1 MEVLEIGAMN
11 NAFNEKGEKMNT
23 VKQLEE
29 LRNNISEWGRKNG
42 ITINGKVEGQ
52 MLKLNSE
59 ASEISEAILEGDG
72 SKFIDAIGDTFV
84 VMVMVADI
92 LKRELNSDELDLRM
106 VGYDKKITIGR
117 DDLDFGLLFKFQ
129 VELGELNDLIAKGR
143 YDASFTAL
151 NEMLSALNALAE
163 DSNNKLVECIE
174 VAYNEIKDRVGFL
187 TPDGVYVK
195 STDPEY
201 ENVVKQFKGK

>member
-1 MEVLEIGAMN
+1 MEVLEIGAIN
-11 NAFNEKGEKMNT
+11 NAFNKKGEKMNT

-106 VGYDKKITIGR
+106 VGYDKTLEELR
-117 DDLDFGLLFKFQ
+117 DDIDFVILLKIQ

-143 YDASFTAL
+143 YETSFTTL
-151 NEMLSALNALAE
+151 NKMLSVLNALAE
-163 DSNNKLVECIE
+163 DSDNKLVECIE
-174 VAYNEIKDRVGFL
+174 AAYNEIKDRVGFL
-187 TPDGVYVK
+187 TPDGVFVK

>member
-1 MEVLEIGAMN
+1 MSKELN
-11 NAFNEKGEKMNT
+11 K
-23 VKQLEE
+23 LEE

-59 ASEISEAILEGDG
+59 ASEISEAILESDG

-106 VGYDKKITIGR
+106 VGYDKMVTIDR
-117 DDLDFGLLFKFQ
+117 DDIDFGLLFKFQ
-129 VELGELNDLIAKGR
+129 VELGKLNDLIAKGR
-143 YDASFTAL
+143 YEASFTTL
-151 NEMLSALNALAE
+151 NKMLSALNALAE
-163 DSNNKLVECIE
+163 DSGNKLVECIE

-187 TPDGVYVK
+187 TPDGVFVK
-195 STDPEY
+195 NTDPEY
-201 ENVVKQFKGK
+201 ENVVKQFKGE